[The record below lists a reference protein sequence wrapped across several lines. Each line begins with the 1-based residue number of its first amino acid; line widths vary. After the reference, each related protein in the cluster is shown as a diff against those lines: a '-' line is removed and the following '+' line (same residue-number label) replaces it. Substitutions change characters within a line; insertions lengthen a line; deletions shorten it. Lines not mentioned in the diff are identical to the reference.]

1 MRGRVVGVVIACIL
15 VLLCLVPAAAAMP
28 AETGGLAGKGIGV
41 KSDHRPDPL
50 TTKQDALRQAALE
63 SNVKAKGDAY
73 GKVAQMS
80 GGMYVE
86 LEREGEDPVWTVL
99 GEFADLKHN
108 TIAKPNRAVDNSTLW
123 QTNFSRDYFM
133 NILFDEGPGVNS
145 MRSYYIEQSS
155 NRYAVHGDVTNWIG
169 VPGAAAGYD
178 DDLGGP
184 AVWQFLQD
192 SVDGWYDAQ
201 IAAGKTPSQ
210 IDAYL
215 ADFDVWDRY
224 DWDMDGDFD
233 EPDGYIDHAQF
244 VHAGEGEEAGGGVLG
259 TDAIWSHSWFAF
271 SNLVGLAGP
280 SPDFLVG
287 GIQIGNSSFW
297 VNKYTIQP
305 ENGGVGVFT
314 HEFAHDLGLPDLY
327 DTTSAGENSTGF
339 WTLMSS
345 GSWLSNGTVDIG
357 SRPGH
362 MGAWEKFMLGWLNY
376 DVAWAGRLSDHLLGP
391 AETNTTMAQ
400 GLFVVLPT
408 KGVSTVLGVPYA
420 GDYLY
425 YSGSGNDVDN
435 FMYKSFA
442 LPAGATLSAKVNY
455 SIETDWDYAY
465 LVVSTNGGV
474 TWTPV
479 ATNLSTASDPYGQN
493 FGNGITGDSGGA
505 YVDLTADLSAYGG
518 TTVLLGFRYWT
529 DGAVVEQ
536 GLMIDNIAVTGFAL
550 DGAESATG
558 WSFAPSSGF
567 RVSTGTESA
576 YYNHYYV
583 GEYRKYWGYDTTLR
597 NAYNFG
603 WSTDPVL
610 FNWVE
615 RFPYQDGLLLNYW
628 DTSMLDNDVSGHPGE
643 GQLLPIDAHPE
654 VMMRGDGGVWRNRVQ
669 TFDSTFGLQP
679 TEPVTLHYQGLAS
692 VHPSLPAVPTF
703 DDRKQ
708 YYRPANPNG
717 GVINPHTGTQI
728 RVKSWPY
735 RGSYMQVEVRPVR

>member
-1 MRGRVVGVVIACIL
+1 MRQSVVKVVIACVL
-15 VLLCLVPAAAAMP
+15 VLLCLAPAAAAMP
-28 AETGGLAGKGIGV
+28 AEAGGLTGKGIGV
-41 KSDHRPDPL
+41 KIDHRPDPL
-50 TTKQDALRQAALE
+50 TTKQDALRQAALQRDV
-63 SNVKAKGDAY
+63 NAKGKAY
-73 GKVAQMS
+73 GKVAQMN

-86 LEREGEDPVWTVL
+86 LAREGEDPVWTVL
-99 GEFADLKHN
+99 GEFSDLKHN
-108 TIAKPNRAVDNSTLW
+108 TIAKPDRAVDNSTLW
-123 QTNFSRDYFM
+123 QPNFSRDYYM
-133 NILFDEGPGVNS
+133 NILFSEGSGANS

-155 NRYAVHGDVTNWIG
+155 NRYAVYGDVTNWIG

-184 AVWQFLQD
+184 AVWDFLED
-192 SVDGWYDAQ
+192 SVDLWYAAQ
-201 IAAGKTPSQ
+201 IAAGKSPAQ

-215 ADFDVWDRY
+215 SGFDVWDRY

-259 TDAIWSHSWFAF
+259 TEAIWSHSWFAWY
-271 SNLVGLAGP
+271 NLIGLAGP
-280 SPDFLVG
+280 SPEFLEG

-297 VNKYTIQP
+297 VNKYTIEP

-327 DTTSAGENSTGF
+327 DTTGLAENSTGF

-362 MGAWEKFMLGWLNY
+362 LGAWEKFMLGWLNY
-376 DVAWAGRLSDHLLGP
+376 DVAFAGRLSDHLLGP

-400 GLFVVLPT
+400 GLFVILPP

-455 SIETDWDYAY
+455 SIELDWDYAY

-479 ATNLSTASDPYGQN
+479 ATNRSTASDPYGQN

-505 YVDLTADLSAYGG
+505 WVDLTADLSAYGG
-518 TTVLLGFRYWT
+518 STVLLGFRYWT
-529 DGAVVEQ
+529 DGAVVEP
-536 GLMIDNIAVTGFAL
+536 GLMIDNIAVTGFPL
-550 DGAESATG
+550 DGAESDAG
-558 WSFAPSSGF
+558 WTFAPPDGF
-567 RVSTGTESA
+567 RISTGTESA
-576 YYNHYYV
+576 FYYHFYV
-583 GEYRKYWGYDTTLR
+583 GEYRKYWGYDATLR

-615 RFPYQDGLLLNYW
+615 RFPYQDGLLVSYW
-628 DTSMLDNDVSGHPGE
+628 DTSMPDNDVSGHPGQ

-669 TFDSTFGLQP
+669 TFDSTFTLSP
-679 TEPVTLHYQGLAS
+679 TEPITLHYKGLAS
-692 VHPSLPAVPTF
+692 LHASLPAVSTF

-728 RVKSWPY
+728 KVKSLPY